1 MKKGKGREEMKNQTV
16 GYGMYIAIGLAVIG
30 IAITILFPIIR
41 DILNEADDTK
51 PTIPSSQIIE
61 YIDEP
66 LYEERFELV

>member
-51 PTIPSSQIIE
+51 PTIPRSQIIE